1 MGEPSHEFDRV
12 WRVRRRHD
20 HIDALLRPYGTA
32 WELRYTRN
40 NRVLITQEFTDRD
53 AASAA
58 AEARLR
64 ELQRAGWNTHW

>member
-1 MGEPSHEFDRV
+1 MGEPSHEFDRI

-40 NRVLITQEFTDRD
+40 HDEDETGRPQERADHQPRAQRKRTSHVVLSLMR
-53 AASAA
+53 
-58 AEARLR
+58 
-64 ELQRAGWNTHW
+64 